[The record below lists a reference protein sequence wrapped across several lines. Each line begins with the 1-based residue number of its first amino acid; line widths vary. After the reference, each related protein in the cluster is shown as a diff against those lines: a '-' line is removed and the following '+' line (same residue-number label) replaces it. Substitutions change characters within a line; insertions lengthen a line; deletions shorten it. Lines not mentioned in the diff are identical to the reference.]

1 MALTKET
8 KLLGIN
14 DLKVIRIQ
22 NDNDAGFDVASALG
36 VASGVVDIKG
46 IQSLSLTPKFIE
58 KDLRGD
64 EVVLDRYTKLD
75 SIDFS
80 FSNAYLS
87 LDALS
92 TLLGGSVVAGQE
104 AGLKEEYV
112 ASIDTAP
119 SAGGDITVTL
129 AGNGSAVV
137 YTVTILA
144 TDTRAQVAGKI
155 ANKINTQTSSPYVAT
170 TNEDNVE
177 IVAKVVGVKTGSPSI
192 AFATNT
198 GSGVLTRTVVG
209 TNSGTGETQKYTLTG
224 NGGIAGYFVL
234 EAQTL
239 YSDAGDVH
247 VRLYKCKI
255 SKFDYEMKGEDYATV
270 SVSGMAIPS
279 QYAFGGTTGGKI
291 KEVTINE
298 VATAISF
305 NDLV

>member
-14 DLKVIRIQ
+14 DLKVIRVA
-22 NDNDAGFDVASALG
+22 NDDDALFNVASSIG
-36 VASGVVDIKG
+36 VATGVVDIKG

-112 ASIDTAP
+112 ISIDSGAT
-119 SAGGDITVTL
+119 AGGNITVTL
-129 AGNGSAVV
+129 AGNGAVIV
-137 YTVTILA
+137 YTVA
-144 TDTRAQVAGKI
+144 VANADTRAQIATKI
-155 ANKINTQTSSPYVAT
+155 ANQINTQAGSIYNAT

-177 IVAKVVGVKTGSPSI
+177 IVAKVVGVKTGTPAL

-255 SKFDYEMKGEDYATV
+255 SKFDYELKGEDYATV
-270 SVSGMAIPS
+270 SVSGMAIPT
-279 QYAFGGTTGGKI
+279 QYSFGGATGGKI